1 LVFLGLALIYIFTE
15 STLCFSQV
23 HVPRSFGFCILFGR
37 SVFVLFNLIILLSV
51 FRRFPSSAYLFDILK
66 LFFVFKWNNAFVFVC
81 LFVCITFF
89 VLFCFI
95 VLKHEKLKTNMRCGN
110 TTKILTYL
118 QLQSYQADSMGSAT
132 QKNEKKLCIGG
143 CVDLI
148 NLIELEIRNITY

>member
-1 LVFLGLALIYIFTE
+1 MFY
-15 STLCFSQV
+15 
-23 HVPRSFGFCILFGR
+23 R

-51 FRRFPSSAYLFDILK
+51 FRRFLSSAYLFDILK

-81 LFVCITFF
+81 LFVCFTFF

-118 QLQSYQADSMGSAT
+118 LLQSYQADSMGSAT
-132 QKNEKKLCIGG
+132 QKNEKKLIWSFNFTFRYIVNILSLYNSTCIGG